1 MLITSRFVVIN
12 VPKSGSSFVRSAI
25 KAVYDRRFR
34 RHPIRRYINKL
45 CTWSPAAETD
55 FFLKELIL
63 PNTRL
68 PGRPKDQHGVALQIP
83 QKYRDRDVVS
93 VIRNPYEKIVSEYRF
108 RWWATFPPMPVDR
121 LQALFPDFPDLSFDQ
136 FLGLSDHIADV
147 KMAGQNEI
155 AIGNMTVEFVQFF
168 FRNPFNVLRRLSE
181 EYVRSGDFRADM
193 IDTHFLRQECLNDDL
208 AGFLSD
214 HGFDAEDV
222 QLCRDHDR
230 VNVTVN
236 DAAEHVA
243 WTRWALDHFIRSERH
258 LLSMLDTLG
267 FTYALP
273 VVASEVG

>member
-83 QKYRDRDVVS
+83 QKYRDRDIVS